1 MMFSPR
7 AKSGS
12 SQSGGQ
18 AQSSSSSAIPLP
30 KIYGP
35 ARLVATADSD
45 GLWVTYKLEGG
56 LPYHAYTTWFLTHD
70 DGSTEC
76 LKVRNRKKLSVEV
89 CAKAGASSSAEG
101 DQQLHCVITY
111 GVTYGAKQKDVTLAI
126 TVQKPT
132 YIRCISVTRNPSGS
146 QVIWA
151 VFEYQILD
159 QLSPPANI
167 SEEVSYTDSKGVT
180 NKVTVANLKASEVLT
195 YDVGPPPPPPLPEE
209 EHNVDVRS
217 NGTFFD
223 DNRGPGT
230 LTYDVH
236 QDIYIHQT
244 NWTTVVIGDHVYFG
258 LIHHTATEVTK
269 ESTR

>member
-56 LPYHAYTTWFLTHD
+56 LPYHAYTTWFVTHD

-89 CAKAGASSSAEG
+89 CAKAGTSSNAVG

-111 GVTYGAKQKDVTLAI
+111 GVLKQKDLTLAI

-132 YIRCISVTRNPSGS
+132 YIRCTSVDRTPPGS
-146 QVIWA
+146 QKTYA
-151 VFEYQILD
+151 HFHYQILD
-159 QLSPPANI
+159 QLNPPANI
-167 SEEVSYTDSKGVT
+167 SEDVSYTDSKGVT
-180 NKVTVANLKASEVLT
+180 NTVTVANLRASEVLT
-195 YDVGPPPPPPLPEE
+195 YDVGQPPPDPPDGAV
-209 EHNVDVRS
+209 NVSVNS
-217 NGTFFD
+217 PGTFID
-223 DNRGPGT
+223 QNENPAT

-244 NWTTVVIGDHVYFG
+244 NWTTIVIGDHVYYNG
-258 LIHHTATEVTK
+258 LIHHTETDITK
-269 ESTR
+269 VSTRQ